1 MALETI
7 NLTGM
12 ETSEL
17 LNLSRRIEQE
27 YSRRRVL
34 EEAPAQAEG
43 LAKNYLE
50 ASGRLAEADA
60 EGNPPVTVPEYIQP
74 LGAHDAYPK
83 GAYITF
89 EGKVYKSLIP
99 ANVWSPTAYAR
110 GWEQVAG
117 KDVPVQPVTPPAPAW
132 ETGKAYKVGD
142 LLTYKGKTYR
152 IVQAHTSAAH
162 WTPDAVAS
170 LYKAAS

>member
-7 NLTGM
+7 NLT
-12 ETSEL
+12 TVTTTDL
-17 LNLSRRIEQE
+17 LALSRRIEQE

-43 LAKNYLE
+43 LAKSYLE
-50 ASGRLAEADA
+50 ATGRLAVETGGTA
-60 EGNPPVTVPEYIQP
+60 PTTVPAYIQP
-74 LGAHDAYPK
+74 TGAHDAYPK

-99 ANVWSPTAYAR
+99 ANVWTPTAYAR

-117 KDVPVQPVTPPAPAW
+117 KDVPAQPATPAAPAW
-132 ETGKAYKVGD
+132 EAGKAYKVDD
-142 LLTYKGKTYR
+142 LVLYQGKTYR
-152 IVQAHTSAAH
+152 VVQAHTSAAH
-162 WTPDAVAS
+162 WPPNAVPA
-170 LYKAAS
+170 LYAVVR

>member
-1 MALETI
+1 MALENI
-7 NLTGM
+7 DLTGV
-12 ETSEL
+12 ETADL
-17 LNLSRRIEQE
+17 LALSRRIEQE

-43 LAKNYLE
+43 LAKSYLE
-50 ASGRLAEADA
+50 ASGRLAVADDD
-60 EGNPPVTVPEYIQP
+60 GNPPTHVPEYVQP

-99 ANVWSPTAYAR
+99 ANVWTPAAYAR
-110 GWEQVAG
+110 GWEQVSG
-117 KDVPVQPVTPPAPAW
+117 KDVPAPPVTPAVPAW
-132 ETGKAYKVGD
+132 EVGKAYKVD
-142 LLTYKGKTYR
+142 DRVLYQSKTYR
-152 IVQAHTSAAH
+152 VVQAHTSAAH

-170 LYKAAS
+170 LYAVVG